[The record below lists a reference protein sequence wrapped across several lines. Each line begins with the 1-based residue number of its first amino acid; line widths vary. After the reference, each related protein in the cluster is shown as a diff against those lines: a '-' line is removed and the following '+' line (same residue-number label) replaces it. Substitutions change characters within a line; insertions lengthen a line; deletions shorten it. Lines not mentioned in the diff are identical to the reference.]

1 MPFDAFKIA
10 HVKNKLAT
18 IMSGR
23 TQSVILT
30 LNLQGGGTTTLTV
43 NAIWRVQEDQDPDF
57 DPAGHKLG
65 DVQNSDVL
73 AMFNMA
79 DVSYDQ
85 IRSVAYAQL
94 ADGQP
99 GPDIATRWIPTFILV
114 RGMVPGGDRIF
125 VGFDRQR

>member
-1 MPFDAFKIA
+1 MPFDTFKQT
-10 HVKNKLAT
+10 HVKTKLAT

-23 TQSVILT
+23 TQSVVLT

-57 DPAGHKLG
+57 DPAGHQLG
-65 DVQNSDVL
+65 DVKNSDVL
-73 AMFNMA
+73 AMFNMT

-85 IRSVAYAQL
+85 MRSVAYAVL
-94 ADGQP
+94 ANGQP
-99 GPDIATRWIPTFILV
+99 GPDVAVRFIPNFILV
-114 RGMVPGGDRIF
+114 RGMVPGGDRIL